1 MKVLTFSGSSPA
13 EALKKA
19 QESVGEEAMLIETR
33 QLQKKSL
40 GKEALYEIVIGIEDD
55 HIMPVK
61 KQPTQQESQEQTQR
75 RPEYTAKAASSYP
88 DRPLSQQRPL
98 AQESSDVLFNISEAA
113 KQISAI
119 AEVTDDEILQESYA
133 RKETKRYEKSSSASG
148 VELDAIKSEISKL
161 GDKVKT
167 IQHMFWDER
176 SPDLSN
182 AIPPEFSEIYKLS
195 LESGMSREHL
205 DVIMGLSLEHMPL
218 KMRESTQTIRRYF
231 QVLLR
236 KMIPVRIESKPLEGQ
251 KKVIMLVGPT
261 GVGKTTS
268 IAKLAAR
275 YSYLLEKKYKV
286 GLIVLDTYR
295 IGAVEQLMQYARMMK
310 LGIETV
316 VDPPEF
322 SKAINALRYCDY
334 ILIDT
339 MGSSPYD
346 QEKIQKIQSILNAN
360 NTEFDVDVN
369 LVLPS
374 SIKYEDLKST
384 YDSFSQLGID
394 TMMFTKLDE
403 TRGFGNIFSL
413 VYETKKPISYFSV
426 GQEVP
431 EDLEVATPDALVSYL
446 LDGFKRGTS

>member
-1 MKVLTFSGSSPA
+1 MKILTFSGSTPA

-19 QESVGEEAMLIETR
+19 QLEVGEDAMLIETR
-33 QLQKKSL
+33 EIQKKSL
-40 GKEALYEIVIGIEDD
+40 GKSALYEIVVGVEEDSPSKP
-55 HIMPVK
+55 IQRK
-61 KQPTQQESQEQTQR
+61 KE
-75 RPEYTAKAASSYP
+75 
-88 DRPLSQQRPL
+88 PLTQQRPL
-98 AQESSDVLFNISEAA
+98 AQKSSDVLYNISEAA
-113 KQISAI
+113 KQISKI
-119 AEVTDDEILQESYA
+119 AEVTEEERTPKQSPAADSEDLKRIKDEIE
-133 RKETKRYEKSSSASG
+133 
-148 VELDAIKSEISKL
+148 KL
-161 GDKVKT
+161 GDKVKL
-167 IQHMFWDER
+167 IQNMFWDEK
-176 SPDLSN
+176 SPKTSV
-182 AIPPEFSEIYKLS
+182 AIPPEFAEIYRLAQQ
-195 LESGMSREHL
+195 SGMNQEHL
-205 DVIMGLSLEHMPL
+205 DEIMQLTLEHMPS
-218 KMRESTQTIRRYF
+218 KMRENSETVKRYF

-236 KMIPVRIESKPLEGQ
+236 KMIPVRLETSPKMGG
-251 KKVIMLVGPT
+251 KKVVMLVGPT

-286 GLIVLDTYR
+286 GLVVLDTYR

-322 SKAINALRYCDY
+322 SSALTSLRYSDY

-346 QEKIQKIQSILNAN
+346 KGKIEKIYECLRSND
-360 NTEFDVDVN
+360 TDYSVDVV

-374 SIKYEDLKST
+374 SIKYEDLKAT
-384 YDSFSQLGID
+384 YDNFAPLGID

-413 VYETKKPISYFSV
+413 VYETKIPISYFSI

-431 EDLEVATPDALVSYL
+431 EDLVVSNSDFLVDCL
-446 LDGFKRGTS
+446 LNGFHKGVGL

>member
-1 MKVLTFSGSSPA
+1 MKILTFSGATPA

-19 QESVGEEAMLIETR
+19 QLEVGEDAMLIETR
-33 QLQKKSL
+33 EIQKKSL
-40 GKEALYEIVIGIEDD
+40 GKNSLYEIVVGVEEGTA
-55 HIMPVK
+55 PRTAQRQA
-61 KQPTQQESQEQTQR
+61 QPLT
-75 RPEYTAKAASSYP
+75 K
-88 DRPLSQQRPL
+88 QRPL
-98 AQESSDVLFNISEAA
+98 AEKSNDVLYNISEAA
-113 KQISAI
+113 KQISKI
-119 AEVTDDEILQESYA
+119 AEVTEDDRPSKNTPVAPNEDLKKIKDEIE
-133 RKETKRYEKSSSASG
+133 
-148 VELDAIKSEISKL
+148 KL
-161 GDKVKT
+161 GDKVKL
-167 IQHMFWDER
+167 IQNMFWNEK
-176 SPDLSN
+176 SPKGTLP
-182 AIPPEFSEIYKLS
+182 IPPEFAEIYRLAQQ
-195 LESGMSREHL
+195 SGMNQEHL
-205 DVIMGLSLEHMPL
+205 DEIMQLTLEHMPS
-218 KMRESTQTIRRYF
+218 KMRENSETVKRYF

-236 KMIPVRIESKPLEGQ
+236 KMIPVRLETAPKMGS
-251 KKVIMLVGPT
+251 KKVVMLVGPT

-275 YSYLLEKKYKV
+275 YSYFLEKKYKV
-286 GLIVLDTYR
+286 GLVVLDTYR

-322 SKAINALRYCDY
+322 SSALNSLQYSDY

-346 QEKIQKIQSILNAN
+346 KGKIEKIYECLRSNS
-360 NTEFDVDVN
+360 TDYSVDVI

-384 YDSFSQLGID
+384 YENFAPLGID

-413 VYETKKPISYFSV
+413 VYETKVPISYFSI

-431 EDLEVATPDALVSYL
+431 EDLVVSSSDFLIDCL
-446 LDGFKRGTS
+446 LNGFRKGENL

>member
-1 MKVLTFSGSSPA
+1 MKILTFSGTSPA

-19 QESVGEEAMLIETR
+19 QLSVGEDAMLIETKEIR
-33 QLQKKSL
+33 KKSL
-40 GKEALYEIVIGIEDD
+40 TQKALYEIIVGIDE
-55 HIMPVK
+55 
-61 KQPTQQESQEQTQR
+61 E
-75 RPEYTAKAASSYP
+75 TAAK
-88 DRPLSQQRPL
+88 LS
-98 AQESSDVLFNISEAA
+98 AQEKQKAVEATAPVARSSADVLYNISEAA
-113 KQISAI
+113 RQISKI
-119 AEVTDDEILQESYA
+119 AEVTEDDNFEEEYKSA
-133 RKETKRYEKSSSASG
+133 KVVTRVREKSSDP
-148 VELDAIKSEISKL
+148 VEFKEIKDEISKL
-161 GDKVKT
+161 GDKVKL
-167 IQHMFWDER
+167 IQNMFWDER
-176 SPDLSN
+176 SDQMDDLH
-182 AIPPEFSEIYKLS
+182 IPPEFSEIYKLT
-195 LESGMSREHL
+195 LQSGMNASHL
-205 DVIMGLSLEHMPL
+205 KEIMALTLEHMPL
-218 KMRESTQTIRRYF
+218 KMRENSQTVKRYF

-236 KMIPVRIESKPLEGQ
+236 KMVPVRMETTPKSGA

-275 YSYLLEKKYKV
+275 YSFMMEKKYKV
-286 GLIVLDTYR
+286 GLVVLDTYR

-322 SKAINALRYCDY
+322 ASALNAMRYCDY

-346 QEKIQKIQSILNAN
+346 KEKITKIYECLQN
-360 NTEFDVDVN
+360 NTTDMSIETV

-374 SIKYEDLKST
+374 SIKYEDLKAT
-384 YDSFSQLGID
+384 YDNFEPLGID

-413 VYETKKPISYFSV
+413 MYETSKPISYFSV

-431 EDLEVATPDALVSYL
+431 EDLVVASSDYL
-446 LDGFKRGTS
+446 IDCMLNGFDREKR

>member
-1 MKVLTFSGSSPA
+1 MKILTFSGSTPA

-19 QESVGEEAMLIETR
+19 QLEVGEDAMLIETR
-33 QLQKKSL
+33 EIQKKSL
-40 GKEALYEIVIGIEDD
+40 GKNALYEIVVGVEE
-55 HIMPVK
+55 
-61 KQPTQQESQEQTQR
+61 ESIS
-75 RPEYTAKAASSYP
+75 KAIP
-88 DRPLSQQRPL
+88 RNKEPLTQQRPL
-98 AQESSDVLFNISEAA
+98 AQKSTDVLFNISQAA
-113 KQISAI
+113 KQISKI
-119 AEVTDDEILQESYA
+119 AEVTEEERTAKHIPAVPNEDLKRIKDEIE
-133 RKETKRYEKSSSASG
+133 
-148 VELDAIKSEISKL
+148 KL
-161 GDKVKT
+161 GDKVKI
-167 IQHMFWDER
+167 IQNMFWDEK
-176 SPDLSN
+176 SPKTSV
-182 AIPPEFSEIYKLS
+182 AIPPEFSEIYRLAQQ
-195 LESGMSREHL
+195 SGMNQEHL
-205 DVIMGLSLEHMPL
+205 DEIMQLTLEHMPS
-218 KMRESTQTIRRYF
+218 KMRENSETVKRYF

-236 KMIPVRIESKPLEGQ
+236 KMIPVRLETSPKMGG
-251 KKVIMLVGPT
+251 KKVVMLVGPT

-286 GLIVLDTYR
+286 GLVVLDTYR

-322 SKAINALRYCDY
+322 SSALDSLRYSDY

-346 QEKIQKIQSILNAN
+346 KGKIEKIYECLRSND
-360 NTEFDVDVN
+360 TEYSVDVV

-374 SIKYEDLKST
+374 SIKYEDLKAT
-384 YDSFSQLGID
+384 YDNFAPLGID

-413 VYETKKPISYFSV
+413 VYETKIPISYFSV

-431 EDLEVATPDALVSYL
+431 EDLVVSNSDFLVDCL
-446 LDGFKRGTS
+446 LNGFRKGESS

>member
-1 MKVLTFSGSSPA
+1 MKILTFSGSSPA

-19 QESVGEEAMLIETR
+19 QLTVGEDAMLIETKELR
-33 QLQKKSL
+33 KKSL
-40 GKEALYEIVIGIEDD
+40 TKPALYEIIVGIEDD
-55 HIMPVK
+55 VAAALEK
-61 KQPTQQESQEQTQR
+61 KSPNKSVEAFE
-75 RPEYTAKAASSYP
+75 PIAKSS
-88 DRPLSQQRPL
+88 
-98 AQESSDVLFNISEAA
+98 EEVLYNISQAA
-113 KQISAI
+113 KQISKI
-119 AEVTDDEILQESYA
+119 AEVTEDKEDMSQDYNESKVVA
-133 RKETKRYEKSSSASG
+133 RVKAKSSEP
-148 VELDAIKSEISKL
+148 VELKEIKGEISKL
-161 GDKVKT
+161 GDKVKL
-167 IQHMFWDER
+167 IQNMFWDER
-176 SPDLSN
+176 ADKMSN
-182 AIPPEFSEIYKLS
+182 LHIPPEFAEIYKLTI
-195 LESGMSREHL
+195 ESGMNVKHVEE
-205 DVIMGLSLEHMPL
+205 IMNLTLEHMPL
-218 KMRESTQTIRRYF
+218 KMRENSQTVKRYF

-236 KMIPVRIESKPLEGQ
+236 KMVPVRIEKTPVAPA

-275 YSYLLEKKYKV
+275 YSFMMKKKYKV

-322 SKAINALRYCDY
+322 ASALNAMSYCDY

-346 QEKIQKIQSILNAN
+346 KEKITKIYDCLEH
-360 NTEFDVDVN
+360 NTTDMNIETV
-369 LVLPS
+369 LVMPS
-374 SIKYEDLKST
+374 SIKYEDLKAT
-384 YDSFSQLGID
+384 YDNFETLGID

-413 VYETKKPISYFSV
+413 MYETSKPISYFSV

-431 EDLEVATPDALVSYL
+431 EDLVVASSDYL
-446 LDGFKRGTS
+446 IECMLNGFDRTQI

>member
-1 MKVLTFSGSSPA
+1 MKILTFSGSTPA

-19 QESVGEEAMLIETR
+19 QLEVGEDAMLIETR
-33 QLQKKSL
+33 EIQKKSL
-40 GKEALYEIVIGIEDD
+40 GKSALYEIVVGIEEDSLSKP
-55 HIMPVK
+55 MPRHK
-61 KQPTQQESQEQTQR
+61 E
-75 RPEYTAKAASSYP
+75 
-88 DRPLSQQRPL
+88 PLTQQRPL
-98 AQESSDVLFNISEAA
+98 AQKSSDVLFNISEAA
-113 KQISAI
+113 KQISKI
-119 AEVTDDEILQESYA
+119 AEVTEEERTPKHTSSAPSEDLKRIKDEIE
-133 RKETKRYEKSSSASG
+133 
-148 VELDAIKSEISKL
+148 KL
-161 GDKVKT
+161 GDKVKI
-167 IQHMFWDER
+167 IQNMFWDEK
-176 SPDLSN
+176 SPKTSI
-182 AIPPEFSEIYKLS
+182 AIPPEFAEIYRLAR
-195 LESGMSREHL
+195 ESGMNQEHL
-205 DVIMGLSLEHMPL
+205 DEIMQLTLEHMPS
-218 KMRESTQTIRRYF
+218 KMRENSETVKRYF

-236 KMIPVRIESKPLEGQ
+236 KMIPVRLETSPKMGG
-251 KKVIMLVGPT
+251 KKVVMLVGPT

-286 GLIVLDTYR
+286 GLVVLDTYR

-322 SKAINALRYCDY
+322 STALNSLRYSDY

-346 QEKIQKIQSILNAN
+346 KGKIEKIYECLRSND
-360 NTEFDVDVN
+360 TDYSVDVV

-374 SIKYEDLKST
+374 SIKYEDLKAT
-384 YDSFSQLGID
+384 YENFAPLGID

-413 VYETKKPISYFSV
+413 VYETKIPISYFSV

-431 EDLEVATPDALVSYL
+431 EDLVVSNSDFLVDCL
-446 LDGFKRGTS
+446 LNGFRKGELS

>member
-1 MKVLTFSGSSPA
+1 VKILTFSGATPA

-19 QESVGEEAMLIETR
+19 QIEVGEEAMLIETKELR
-33 QLQKKSL
+33 KKAL
-40 GKEALYEIVIGIEDD
+40 GKPALYEIVVGIEEED
-55 HIMPVK
+55 IPAK
-61 KQPTQQESQEQTQR
+61 PTLKQNTYAQP
-75 RPEYTAKAASSYP
+75 K
-88 DRPLSQQRPL
+88 PLNQQRPL
-98 AQESSDVLFNISEAA
+98 TQESSEVLFNISSAA
-113 KQISAI
+113 QQISKI
-119 AEVTDDEILQESYA
+119 AEVTDVAQTQPKRSNEPAELKEI
-133 RKETKRYEKSSSASG
+133 K
-148 VELDAIKSEISKL
+148 DAIATL
-161 GDKVKT
+161 GDKVKL
-167 IQHMFWDER
+167 IQNMFWDEKA
-176 SPDLSN
+176 PDMQT
-182 AIPPEFSEIYKLS
+182 AIPAEFAEIYKLS
-195 LESGMSREHL
+195 LESGMNKAHL
-205 DVIMGLSLEHMPL
+205 DAIMHMTLEHMPF
-218 KMRESTQTIRRYF
+218 KMRENTQAVKRYF

-236 KMIPVRIESKPLEGQ
+236 KMIPVRLETPPLPTQ

-275 YSYLLEKKYKV
+275 YSFLMEKKHKV

-322 SKAINALRYCDY
+322 AHALESMRYCDY

-346 QEKIQKIQSILNAN
+346 QEKIETISECLNAN
-360 NTEFDVDVN
+360 TTDYNVEVV
-369 LVLPS
+369 LVMPS
-374 SIKYEDLKST
+374 SIKYEDLKAT
-384 YDSFSQLGID
+384 HDSFARLNVD

-413 VYETKKPISYFSV
+413 AYETRKPISYFSI

-431 EDLEVATPDALVSYL
+431 EDLVVADSAFLIDCL
-446 LDGFKRGTS
+446 LHGFDRSKI